1 MLNGTKKV
9 WKNRGAAILLLCLL
23 ALLSPSSRAEGL
35 AVTLLLS
42 DSSAPYQTFFEILRQ
57 RLPASIKLVVHDPAR
72 EGNGSAVSADLVVAA
87 GMKAAE
93 AAIAAAPHSP
103 VLAVMVPKA
112 GYDSLFLGQ
121 KAAYG
126 TSAIYLDQ
134 PWERQ
139 VAFLYAVLPDV
150 ERVGLL
156 YSSETRLEVS
166 PLLNSV
172 ANRGGSVVAQSVQS
186 ADRLFASLE
195 KVLSG
200 SDVLLA
206 IPDSRI
212 YNAASIRNIL
222 LTSYRHEV
230 PLIGLSQGYVNA
242 GALAAIFTLP
252 EQIAEQTARQIIAFD
267 KKKGLAAP
275 GYPENFTVALNNQVA
290 RSLEIRLPSEDEIR
304 KRMRV
309 GGEGR

>member
-1 MLNGTKKV
+1 MRIGVKLWRNFG
-9 WKNRGAAILLLCLL
+9 WALLLSLL
-23 ALLSPSSRAEGL
+23 TLLPLSSRADGL

-42 DSSAPYQTFFEILRQ
+42 DSSAPYQTFLDTLRQ
-57 RLPASIKLVVHDPAR
+57 RLPASVRLVVR
-72 EGNGSAVSADLVVAA
+72 EQNGATGGADLVVAV
-87 GMKAAE
+87 GMKAVE
-93 AAIAAAPHSP
+93 NAASAHHSP

-121 KAAYG
+121 KAPLG
-126 TSAIYLDQ
+126 LSAIYLDQ

-139 VAFLYAVLPDV
+139 VDFLFAVLPDV

-156 YSSETRLEVS
+156 YSPETRLEIS

-172 ANRGGSVVAQSVQS
+172 ANHGGAVIAQSVQS
-186 ADRLFASLE
+186 ADRLFTSLE

-222 LTSYRHEV
+222 LTSYRQDV

-252 EQIAEQTARQIIAFD
+252 EQIAEQTARQIVAFE
-267 KKKGLAAP
+267 KKRALAAP
-275 GYPENFTVALNNQVA
+275 AYPDDFTIAVNSRVA
-290 RSLEIRLPSEDEIR
+290 RSLEIRVPSDEEIR
-304 KRMRV
+304 KRMRRSV
-309 GGEGR
+309 EAGR

>member
-1 MLNGTKKV
+1 MP
-9 WKNRGAAILLLCLL
+9 ILRLIIILILSAVCG
-23 ALLSPSSRAEGL
+23 LLSPSSRAEGL

-42 DSSAPYQTFFEILRQ
+42 DSSAPYQAFSETLRQ
-57 RLPASIKLVVHDPAR
+57 RLPASIRLSVRDLTR
-72 EGNGSAVSADLVVAA
+72 EENVPVGSADLVVAV

-93 AAIAAAPHSP
+93 VATSSDARLPI
-103 VLAVMVPKA
+103 LAVMVPKT

-121 KAAYG
+121 KAPYG

-139 VAFLYAVLPDV
+139 VNFLYALLPDM

-156 YSSETRLEVS
+156 YSPETRIEVS
-166 PLLNSV
+166 PLINSV
-172 ANRGGSVVAQSVQS
+172 ANHGGSVVVQAVQS
-186 ADRLFASLE
+186 AERLFASLE

-252 EQIAEQTARQIIAFD
+252 EQIAEQTAKQISAFEQ
-267 KKKGLAAP
+267 KRTLAAP
-275 GYPENFTVALNNQVA
+275 SYPENFTIALNTQVA
-290 RSLEIRLPSEDEIR
+290 RSLEIRLPSEGEIR
-304 KRMRV
+304 KRMRSA
-309 GGEGR
+309 GEGGR

>member
-1 MLNGTKKV
+1 MQSF
-9 WKNRGAAILLLCLL
+9 RRYSEALLLCLL
-23 ALLSPSSRAEGL
+23 VLLPQSSRADGL
-35 AVTLLLS
+35 TATLLLS
-42 DSSAPYQTFFEILRQ
+42 DSSAPYQAFLETLRL
-57 RLPASIKLVVHDPAR
+57 RLPASIRLVVQDPVR
-72 EGNGSAVSADLVVAA
+72 EEKAASGAGDLVIAV

-93 AAIAAAPHSP
+93 AATSTNLRSP

-121 KAAYG
+121 NAPYG
-126 TSAIYLDQ
+126 VSAIYLDQ

-139 VAFLYAVLPDV
+139 VDFLYAVMPNV

-156 YSSETRLEVS
+156 YSPETRLEVS

-172 ANRGGSVVAQSVQS
+172 ANHGGSVVAQSVQS

-212 YNAASIRNIL
+212 YSAASIRNIL

-252 EQIAEQTARQIIAFD
+252 EQIAEQTAKQIIVFD
-267 KKKGLAAP
+267 KKRALPAP
-275 GYPENFTVALNNQVA
+275 SYPENFSVALNTQVA

-304 KRMRV
+304 KRMRKA
-309 GGEGR
+309 GEEGR

>member
-1 MLNGTKKV
+1 MRLFL
-9 WKNRGAAILLLCLL
+9 RYSEALLLCLL
-23 ALLSPSSRAEGL
+23 VLLPLTSRAEGL
-35 AVTLLLS
+35 TVTLLLS
-42 DSSAPYQTFFEILRQ
+42 DSSTPYQSFLDTLSL
-57 RLPASIKLVVHDPAR
+57 RLPASIKLIVHDPVRNENRASG
-72 EGNGSAVSADLVVAA
+72 ENDLVVAV

-93 AAIAAAPHSP
+93 AAISTSLRSP

-121 KAAYG
+121 NAPYG
-126 TSAIYLDQ
+126 VSAIYLDQ

-139 VAFLYAVLPDV
+139 VDFLYAVMPDV
-150 ERVGLL
+150 DRVGLL
-156 YSSETRLEVS
+156 YSPETRLEVA

-172 ANRGGSVVAQSVQS
+172 ANHGGSVVAQSVQS
-186 ADRLFASLE
+186 TDRLFASLE

-212 YNAASIRNIL
+212 YSAASIRNIL

-252 EQIAEQTARQIIAFD
+252 EQIAEQTARQIVAFD
-267 KKKGLAAP
+267 KKRALP
-275 GYPENFTVALNNQVA
+275 TPSYPENFSVALNTQVA

-304 KRMRV
+304 KRMRKA
-309 GGEGR
+309 GEEGR

>member
-1 MLNGTKKV
+1 MRSGMKS
-9 WKNRGAAILLLCLL
+9 WRRYCGALLLCLL
-23 ALLSPSSRAEGL
+23 VLLPLSSRADGL

-42 DSSAPYQTFFEILRQ
+42 DSSAPYQAFLDTLRQ
-57 RLPASIKLVVHDPAR
+57 RLPASIKLVVR
-72 EGNGSAVSADLVVAA
+72 EQNGAGGTADLVVAV
-87 GMKAAE
+87 GMKAVETATS
-93 AAIAAAPHSP
+93 APYTNI
-103 VLAVMVPKA
+103 LAVMVPKA
-112 GYDSLFLGQ
+112 GYDSLFQGQ
-121 KAAYG
+121 KAPQNL
-126 TSAIYLDQ
+126 SAIYLDQ

-139 VAFLYAVLPDV
+139 VDFLYAVLPDI

-156 YSSETRLEVS
+156 YSPETRLEIA

-172 ANRGGSVVAQSVQS
+172 ANHGGAVVAQSVQS

-222 LTSYRHEV
+222 LTSYRQDV

-252 EQIAEQTARQIIAFD
+252 EQIAEQTARQIVAFE
-267 KKKGLAAP
+267 KRRALAAP
-275 GYPENFTVALNNQVA
+275 AYPDDFTIAVNSRVA
-290 RSLEIRLPSEDEIR
+290 RSLEIRVPPENEIR
-304 KRMRV
+304 KRMRRA
-309 GGEGR
+309 GEGGR

>member
-1 MLNGTKKV
+1 MQLF
-9 WKNRGAAILLLCLL
+9 RRYSEALLLCLL
-23 ALLSPSSRAEGL
+23 VLLPLTSRAEGL
-35 AVTLLLS
+35 TVTLLLS
-42 DSSAPYQTFFEILRQ
+42 DSSTPYQAFLETLRL
-57 RLPASIKLVVHDPAR
+57 RLPAAIRLVVQDPVR
-72 EGNGSAVSADLVVAA
+72 DGKGSSGADDLVVAV

-93 AAIAAAPHSP
+93 AAISTNLRSP
-103 VLAVMVPKA
+103 ILAVMVPKA

-121 KAAYG
+121 NTPYG
-126 TSAIYLDQ
+126 VSAIYLDQ

-139 VAFLYAVLPDV
+139 VDFLYAVMPDV
-150 ERVGLL
+150 DRVGLL
-156 YSSETRLEVS
+156 YSPETRLEVS

-172 ANRGGSVVAQSVQS
+172 ANHGGSVVAQSVQS

-212 YNAASIRNIL
+212 YSASSIRNIL

-252 EQIAEQTARQIIAFD
+252 EQIAEQTARQILAFE
-267 KKKGLAAP
+267 KKRTLPAP
-275 GYPENFTVALNNQVA
+275 SYPETFSVALNTQVA

-304 KRMRV
+304 KRMRNA
-309 GGEGR
+309 GEEGR

>member
-1 MLNGTKKV
+1 MRLF
-9 WKNRGAAILLLCLL
+9 RRYSEALLLCLL
-23 ALLSPSSRAEGL
+23 ILLPLTSRAEGL
-35 AVTLLLS
+35 TVTLLLS
-42 DSSAPYQTFFEILRQ
+42 DNSTPYQTFLDTLRL
-57 RLPASIKLVVHDPAR
+57 RLPASIRLAVQDTAS
-72 EGNGSAVSADLVVAA
+72 NGKGASGADDLVVAV

-93 AAIAAAPHSP
+93 AVISTDLRSP
-103 VLAVMVPKA
+103 ILAVMVPKA

-121 KAAYG
+121 NAPYG
-126 TSAIYLDQ
+126 VSAIYLDQ

-139 VAFLYAVLPDV
+139 VDFLYAVMPDV
-150 ERVGLL
+150 DRVGLL
-156 YSSETRLEVS
+156 YSPETRLEVS

-172 ANRGGSVVAQSVQS
+172 ANHGGSVVAQSVQS
-186 ADRLFASLE
+186 SDRLFASLE

-212 YNAASIRNIL
+212 YSAASIRNIL

-252 EQIAEQTARQIIAFD
+252 EQIAEQTARQIVAFD
-267 KKKGLAAP
+267 KKRALSAP
-275 GYPENFTVALNNQVA
+275 SYPENFSVALNTQVA

-304 KRMRV
+304 KRMRKA
-309 GGEGR
+309 GEEGR